1 MTMPG
6 MASHIVI
13 ERLECEGH
21 CGVERAERER
31 LQKLAIDLDLEF
43 PIGQAAETD
52 NLTKTVDYAAVAE
65 RVVALVS
72 RQHCR
77 LLENLADRIV
87 AMLFADFPV
96 ERVRIWLRKLHAPL
110 STIAGSVG
118 VRIEKARPVR
128 SRVAAEPEPAPFLMQ
143 QVHRLSKG
151 KALDLAAGTGRNSL
165 YLLQHGMEVEALDR
179 DETALGTLRSN
190 AQARGFSD
198 ITIKVLDLEQH
209 PESPP
214 DLGSEQYDLIIVFF
228 YLFRPLFPPLM
239 QALKGGG
246 LLLYE
251 TFLIDNYFRH
261 HHPRRWEFCLAHNE
275 LLRLTSSLRVLHY
288 DEGQHH
294 GSGGMGTA
302 FTARLV
308 AQKLVSS
315 KL

>member
-1 MTMPG
+1 MPG
-6 MASHIVI
+6 MASQIVI
-13 ERLECEGH
+13 ERLECEGY
-21 CGVERAERER
+21 CGVERGERER
-31 LQKLAIDLDLEF
+31 PQKLAIDLDLEF
-43 PIGQAAETD
+43 PTGQAAETD
-52 NLTKTVDYAAVAE
+52 SLAQTVDYATVAE

-77 LLENLADRIV
+77 LLENLAERIV
-87 AMLFADFPV
+87 AMLFADFPI

-118 VRIEKARPVR
+118 VRIDKAR
-128 SRVAAEPEPAPFLMQ
+128 SAEPRLAANPDPASFLVQ

-151 KALDLAAGTGRNSL
+151 KALDLAAGTGRNTL

-179 DETALGTLRSN
+179 DETALHSLRSS
-190 AQARGFSD
+190 AQARALSGL
-198 ITIKVLDLEQH
+198 TTLTLDLEEH

-214 DLGSEQYDLIIVFF
+214 DLGCEQYDLIIVFF
-228 YLFRPLFPPLM
+228 YLFRPLFAPLM

-251 TFLIDNYFRH
+251 TFLIDNYFRY

-275 LLRLTSSLRVLHY
+275 LLRLTSSLHILHY
-288 DEGQHH
+288 DEGEHH
-294 GSGGMGTA
+294 GSSGAGST

-308 AQKLVSS
+308 AQKPRASRP
-315 KL
+315 

>member
-1 MTMPG
+1 MPG
-6 MASHIVI
+6 MASQIII
-13 ERLECEGH
+13 ERLECEGY

-31 LQKLAIDLDLEF
+31 PQKLAIDLDLEF
-43 PIGQAAETD
+43 PTGQAANTD
-52 NLTKTVDYAAVAE
+52 TLAQTVDYAAVAE
-65 RVVALVS
+65 RVAALVS

-77 LLENLADRIV
+77 LLESLAEHIII
-87 AMLFADFPV
+87 MLFEDFPI

-128 SRVAAEPEPAPFLMQ
+128 PRVVAGPEPAPFLVQ
-143 QVHRLSKG
+143 QAHRLTKG
-151 KALDLAAGTGRNSL
+151 KALDLAAGTGRNSV

-190 AQARGFSD
+190 AQARGLSHL
-198 ITIKVLDLEQH
+198 TTNVLDLEQH
-209 PESPP
+209 PGNSP
-214 DLGSEQYDLIIVFF
+214 DLGCEQYELIIVFF
-228 YLFRPLFPPLM
+228 YLFRPLFAPLM

-246 LLLYE
+246 VLVYE

-288 DEGQHH
+288 DEGEHH
-294 GSGGMGTA
+294 GSSGTGTA

-308 AQKLVSS
+308 AQKPVSS